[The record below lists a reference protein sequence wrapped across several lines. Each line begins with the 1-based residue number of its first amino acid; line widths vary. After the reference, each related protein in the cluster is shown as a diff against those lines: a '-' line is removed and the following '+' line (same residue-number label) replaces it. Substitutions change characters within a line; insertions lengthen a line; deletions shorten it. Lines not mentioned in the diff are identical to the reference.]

1 MRRRTVAGLVATAA
15 AVALVAG
22 VSIVWPGLD
31 AQETDGTDTSVWAL
45 QTGDGR
51 RYARVNT
58 TIGELDTVRSITNP
72 SQVVQSADRAY
83 VFSDSFSKLTPI
95 DAALP
100 SDLDEEALRASDCDA
115 RGHDGG
121 RDRR

>member
-1 MRRRTVAGLVATAA
+1 MRRRSVAGLVATAA

-31 AQETDGTDTSVWAL
+31 AQKTSKTDTSVWAL
-45 QTGDGR
+45 QTGEGR

-58 TIGELDTVRSITNP
+58 AIGELDTVRDISNP
-72 SQVVQSADRAY
+72 SQVAQNADSAY
-83 VFSDSFSKLTPI
+83 LFSDSFSKLTRI

-100 SDLDEEALRASDCDA
+100 SDLDEQALRASPSTPPA
-115 RGHDGG
+115 RPTW
-121 RDRR
+121 